1 MPSVVFTPPSSEQL
15 AADSDP
21 GPVWIVKFT
30 LPPGPDF
37 VRATSG
43 SVTVAVHVEDW
54 STTTVDGTHETTVEV
69 DRLFTVT
76 LSVSSETPRAPV
88 PWLVPYTTRFRS
100 PYADGV

>member
-30 LPPGPDF
+30 LPPGSDF
-37 VRATSG
+37 VPATCV

-69 DRLFTVT
+69 DRGVNRSIDGKSTRLN
-76 LSVSSETPRAPV
+76 SSHQIISYV
-88 PWLVPYTTRFRS
+88 VLCVK
-100 PYADGV
+100 